1 MKRSVV
7 ILWVLCLTVLVSGC
21 GNKSQEAISHVKP
34 VKVMEVKEA
43 TYPIIHDYTGTI
55 DSKELKKYS
64 FKIPGKVGRINVEE
78 GQAVHKG
85 EILAQLDTKDLD
97 FALEAAQ
104 NTLIK
109 AQNGY
114 DYTNALFERVKALHE
129 VGGVS
134 KQGYDN
140 AKLELDLRKADLD
153 NAQVNYNN
161 KMSMLQQDARIV
173 ADVDGYVVDTIF
185 EEGEVVGAGYPVVA
199 IRTGEQIV
207 NVGLS
212 QEDVRKVE
220 MGLPA
225 KVIIDDETV
234 DGEIATIEQVPDL
247 QSRTYNVEIS
257 LPEKIAKDKFYLG
270 AIADI
275 SLKLGE
281 EKGIMIPITSVMS
294 NGQDYVYVVV
304 EEKAVKQKVE
314 LGDVIENN
322 VSVKGITSGSK
333 LVIEGM
339 KSLEDGYEVTVKQ

>member
-1 MKRSVV
+1 MKRSIA
-7 ILWVLCLTVLVSGC
+7 ILLVLCMSVLVSGC
-21 GNKSQEAISHVKP
+21 GKESKEAISQVKS
-34 VKVMEVKEA
+34 VKVIEVNEEI
-43 TYPIIHDYTGTI
+43 YPVIHDYTGTI

-64 FKIPGKVGRINVEE
+64 FKIPGKVGRINVKE
-78 GQAVHKG
+78 GQAVKKG

-114 DYTNALFERVKALHE
+114 DYTNSLFERVEALHE

-185 EEGEVVGAGYPVVA
+185 EESEVVGAGYPVVA

-212 QEDVRKVE
+212 QEDVRKVK
-220 MGLPA
+220 MGLSA
-225 KVIIDDETV
+225 KIVIDDETV
-234 DGEIATIEQVPDL
+234 DGEVSNIEQVPDL

-270 AIADI
+270 AIADV

-281 EKGIMIPITSVMS
+281 EKGIMIPITSIMS
-294 NGQDYVYVVV
+294 NGQDYVYVVE

-314 LGDVIENN
+314 LGNIIENK
-322 VSVKGITSGSK
+322 VEVKGLSSGNK

-339 KSLEDGYEVTVKQ
+339 KNLEDGYAVSIKQ